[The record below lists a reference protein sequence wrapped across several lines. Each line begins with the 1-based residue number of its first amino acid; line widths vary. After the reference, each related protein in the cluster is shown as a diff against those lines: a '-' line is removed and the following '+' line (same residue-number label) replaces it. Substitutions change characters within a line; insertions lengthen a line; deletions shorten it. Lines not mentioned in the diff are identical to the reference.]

1 MVCLNLLKVDS
12 WSEETLISNPNLL
25 WSSVLQNPRSW
36 VRLPP
41 SPPPGSGTGSER
53 NGKQLQIFTMPKDVK
68 IVYSMEYNN
77 VYTENWKL
85 RVHPWRESLF
95 AITADEVNLHS

>member
-1 MVCLNLLKVDS
+1 MVCLNLMKADS

-25 WSSVLQNPRSW
+25 GSSVLQNPLFW

-41 SPPPGSGTGSER
+41 PPDSGTGSKR
-53 NGKQLQIFTMPKDVK
+53 NGKQLQIFTMSKDVK
-68 IVYSMEYNN
+68 IVYSIEYNN
-77 VYTENWKL
+77 VYTETWKL
-85 RVHPWRESLF
+85 RVHPWRERLF